1 MPGYVL
7 GNFFIYSVINAFTPG
22 PGNILALN
30 TVTNYGYK
38 KGRPLYWGIFAGYY
52 VVQVICAVFVFGVS
66 TFLPDLLGIM
76 KYIGA
81 AYILWLAVHIALSKP
96 TTGTVEKSASFL
108 KGFLLQ
114 FVNVKIYLFGITALT
129 GYITEYS
136 GSLWVL
142 LLFEIIIATIGTI
155 ATLTWIGMGVLIQ
168 RAYQKYYRVI
178 NIILALTLSE
188 CVYSMLKCK
197 R

>member
-7 GNFFIYSVINAFTPG
+7 GNFFIYSVINAFTPE

-96 TTGTVEKSASFL
+96 ITSTVEKSASFL

-129 GYITEYS
+129 GYVTEYS
-136 GSLWVL
+136 AALWVL
-142 LLFEIIIATIGTI
+142 LLFEMIIATIGTI
-155 ATLTWIGMGVLIQ
+155 ATLTWIGMGGLIQ
-168 RAYQKYYRVI
+168 RAYQKYYRLI

-188 CVYSMLKCK
+188 CVYSMLK
-197 R
+197 

>member
-22 PGNILALN
+22 LGNILALN

-96 TTGTVEKSASFL
+96 ITSTVEKSASFL

-129 GYITEYS
+129 GYVTEYS
-136 GSLWVL
+136 AALWVL
-142 LLFEIIIATIGTI
+142 LLFEMIIATIGTI
-155 ATLTWIGMGVLIQ
+155 ATLTWIGMGGIDTEGIS
-168 RAYQKYYRVI
+168 K
-178 NIILALTLSE
+178 ILQAN
-188 CVYSMLKCK
+188 
-197 R
+197 

>member
-7 GNFFIYSVINAFTPG
+7 GNFFIYSVVNAFTPG

-38 KGRPLYWGIFAGYY
+38 KGRPLFGGIFAGYY
-52 VVQVICAVFVFGVS
+52 VVQILCAVFVFGVS
-66 TFLPDLLGIM
+66 TFLPNMLGIM

-81 AYILWLAVHIALSKP
+81 AYILWLAVHIAFGRP
-96 TTGTVEKSASFL
+96 AADTVEKSASWM

-129 GYITEYS
+129 GYVTDYS
-136 GSLWVL
+136 ASLWVL
-142 LLFEIIIATIGTI
+142 LLIEIIIATIGTI
-155 ATLTWIGMGVLIQ
+155 ATLTWVGMGVLIQ
-168 RAYQKYYRVI
+168 KVYQKYYRVI
-178 NIILALTLSE
+178 NMILALTLLE
-188 CVYSMLKCK
+188 CVYSMLK
-197 R
+197 

>member
-52 VVQVICAVFVFGVS
+52 VVQVICAIFVFGVS
-66 TFLPDLLGIM
+66 TFLPDMLGIM

-129 GYITEYS
+129 GYVTEYS
-136 GSLWVL
+136 AALWVL

-155 ATLTWIGMGVLIQ
+155 ATLTWVGMGVLIQ

-178 NIILALTLSE
+178 NIILALILSE
-188 CVYSMLKCK
+188 CVYSMLK
-197 R
+197 

>member
-96 TTGTVEKSASFL
+96 TTDTVEKSASFL

-114 FVNVKIYLFGITALT
+114 FVNVKIYLFGITAL
-129 GYITEYS
+129 
-136 GSLWVL
+136 
-142 LLFEIIIATIGTI
+142 LFTADFL
-155 ATLTWIGMGVLIQ
+155 A
-168 RAYQKYYRVI
+168 RQKK
-178 NIILALTLSE
+178 AGGQ
-188 CVYSMLKCK
+188 
-197 R
+197 

>member
-38 KGRPLYWGIFAGYY
+38 KGKPLFGGIFAGYY

-66 TFLPDLLGIM
+66 TFLPDVLGIM

-96 TTGTVEKSASFL
+96 ITSTVEKSASFL

-188 CVYSMLKCK
+188 CVYSMLK
-197 R
+197 

>member
-52 VVQVICAVFVFGVS
+52 VVQMICAVFVFGVS
-66 TFLPDLLGIM
+66 TFLPDMLGIM

-129 GYITEYS
+129 GYVTEYS
-136 GSLWVL
+136 ASLWVL
-142 LLFEIIIATIGTI
+142 LLFELIIATIGTT

-188 CVYSMLKCK
+188 CVYSMLK
-197 R
+197 

>member
-52 VVQVICAVFVFGVS
+52 VVQVICAIFVFGVS
-66 TFLPDLLGIM
+66 TFLPDVLGIM

-96 TTGTVEKSASFL
+96 ITSTVEKSASF
-108 KGFLLQ
+108 
-114 FVNVKIYLFGITALT
+114 
-129 GYITEYS
+129 
-136 GSLWVL
+136 
-142 LLFEIIIATIGTI
+142 
-155 ATLTWIGMGVLIQ
+155 
-168 RAYQKYYRVI
+168 
-178 NIILALTLSE
+178 
-188 CVYSMLKCK
+188 
-197 R
+197 

>member
-66 TFLPDLLGIM
+66 TFLPELLGIM

-129 GYITEYS
+129 GYVTEYS
-136 GSLWVL
+136 ASLWVL
-142 LLFEIIIATIGTI
+142 LLFELIIATIGTT

-188 CVYSMLKCK
+188 CVYGMLK
-197 R
+197 

>member
-30 TVTNYGYK
+30 TVTNDGYK

-52 VVQVICAVFVFGVS
+52 VVQVICAIFVFGVS
-66 TFLPDLLGIM
+66 TFLPDVLGIM

-136 GSLWVL
+136 TSLWVL

-155 ATLTWIGMGVLIQ
+155 ATLTWIGMGILIQ
-168 RAYQKYYRVI
+168 RAYQIYYRII

-188 CVYSMLKCK
+188 CVYSMLK
-197 R
+197 

>member
-129 GYITEYS
+129 GYVTEYS
-136 GSLWVL
+136 ASLWVL

-155 ATLTWIGMGVLIQ
+155 ATLTWVGMGVLIQ

-188 CVYSMLKCK
+188 CVYSMLK
-197 R
+197 